1 METRRQR
8 YSEAT
13 KQALVEVAER
23 LFTAHG
29 YSATSLDAIA
39 AGADVTKG
47 ALYHHFSGKQAIFEA
62 AFERVQS
69 RATTGIA
76 DAAAGHPDPWDKAQA
91 GMRAFLEAVQE
102 PGYRQVVVSDGP
114 SVLGHERY
122 REQEERSTYALVDE
136 IVRSVLTAEGRD
148 LDDAMLDTFTRIF
161 FGAMSAAG
169 GSVAVSDDPAAAA
182 AAGRG
187 GDRRHPGRAPA
198 PPRRRR
204 RSAGAGDYF
213 ANVTLPL
220 TAGTSSTHTWPAGT
234 VRSPPLVESSIAPV
248 RPSLVQVPFTTR
260 PPWKSSAAPL
270 PSNLVSGH
278 RVAGRV
284 AVARVADADPQ
295 HEHGVGRE
303 LVALR
308 GVGVGVDVAALLE
321 LPAGGVG
328 AEVGGERAG
337 LRALRQV
344 GLVAPREVG
353 GRLLLGLEALGDVA
367 ELGEEVVGRR
377 ARRLAVDA
385 GLRPR

>member
-1 METRRQR
+1 MADPAPGHTTRASPGETPGSPRLRSMETRRQR
-8 YSEAT
+8 YSEET

-29 YSATSLDAIA
+29 YSSTSLDAIS

-91 GMRAFLEAVQE
+91 GMRAFLGAVQE

-182 AAGRG
+182 LRVEAAIGVILAGLQRLLDEG
-187 GDRRHPGRAPA
+187 
-198 PPRRRR
+198 
-204 RSAGAGDYF
+204 AGAL
-213 ANVTLPL
+213 AP
-220 TAGTSSTHTWPAGT
+220 GTTSRT
-234 VRSPPLVESSIAPV
+234 
-248 RPSLVQVPFTTR
+248 
-260 PPWKSSAAPL
+260 
-270 PSNLVSGH
+270 
-278 RVAGRV
+278 
-284 AVARVADADPQ
+284 
-295 HEHGVGRE
+295 
-303 LVALR
+303 
-308 GVGVGVDVAALLE
+308 
-321 LPAGGVG
+321 
-328 AEVGGERAG
+328 
-337 LRALRQV
+337 
-344 GLVAPREVG
+344 
-353 GRLLLGLEALGDVA
+353 
-367 ELGEEVVGRR
+367 
-377 ARRLAVDA
+377 
-385 GLRPR
+385 